1 MTKST
6 LKREI
11 SKYLKIQFISDT
23 KLLPEDECDGEAKH
37 ILSLVKQ
44 RIEQVK
50 NPYSK
55 ADWTLPLT
63 TDDVQEHRLWEGFEE
78 ARRMFKESIR

>member
-6 LKREI
+6 LIREI
-11 SKYLKIQFISDT
+11 SKYIKIQFISDT

-44 RIEQVK
+44 RFDKVQ
-50 NPYSK
+50 NPYPKTWGAYNIFEK
-55 ADWTLPLT
+55 AR
-63 TDDVQEHRLWEGFEE
+63 Q
-78 ARRMFKESIR
+78 MFKESIR